1 MSLLSISGI
10 TKRFGGVVANRDV
23 SFEVAPGEL
32 VLVPAVLHDQELVDE
47 KDGKEVLAMYRRIGI
62 PLHHVLSRHIGRYS
76 RPLILGGDNLLDRF
90 LIRNITDLHQV
101 EEMIEDYATECLKRI
116 VAFVDKYH
124 VEQKI
129 LD

>member
-1 MSLLSISGI
+1 MSLQKFS
-10 TKRFGGVVANRDV
+10 T
-23 SFEVAPGEL
+23 EL
-32 VLVPAVLHDQELVDE
+32 LLFVFAVLA
-47 KDGKEVLAMYRRIGI
+47 GA
-62 PLHHVLSRHIGRYS
+62 HVRHIGRYS
-76 RPLILGGDNLLDRF
+76 RPLIPGGENLLDRF

-116 VAFVDKYH
+116 VSFVDKYH